1 MRTKISLKFK
11 TLAHKGQAKELEQEV
26 HEGQMED
33 KCQGWTATP
42 RGKTISKTQDCR
54 EFKFFPKEF
63 TLGVLNAT
71 FVLVVVSTSLGL
83 CLPLSHFVSYL
94 WWLCRLPWAFVS
106 SCCVRLFLHVR
117 FCHFG
122 APFFKILM

>member
-83 CLPLSHFVSYL
+83 CLPLSPTFGGCVGCPGPLFPLVVFASFSMFVFATLVLHFLRY
-94 WWLCRLPWAFVS
+94 
-106 SCCVRLFLHVR
+106 
-117 FCHFG
+117 
-122 APFFKILM
+122 